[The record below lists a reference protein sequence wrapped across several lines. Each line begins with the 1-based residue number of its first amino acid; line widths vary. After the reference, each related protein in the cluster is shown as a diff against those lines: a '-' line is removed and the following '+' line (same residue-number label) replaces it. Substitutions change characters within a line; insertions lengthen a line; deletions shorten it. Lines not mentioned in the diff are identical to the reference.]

1 MDNFQFNRFGNLPL
15 QCRNGHATWLDSRMG
30 AGRLAWGKVEI
41 AREVQAAIER
51 YTKVTEIV
59 SNRRVEGQPQ
69 IEHPHSLYQN
79 NPNAEWPQDLGQFL
93 GALFSYGYGKRLWS
107 LCSVDVWICMLDP

>member
-1 MDNFQFNRFGNLPL
+1 
-15 QCRNGHATWLDSRMG
+15 MG

-51 YTKVTEIV
+51 YTKATKIV

-69 IEHPHSLYQN
+69 I
-79 NPNAEWPQDLGQFL
+79 
-93 GALFSYGYGKRLWS
+93 
-107 LCSVDVWICMLDP
+107 